1 MQIVFLRMLNMS
13 LTACWVIAAVL
24 LARALLRKAPR
35 RCTYWLW
42 AVVLFRLA
50 CPFSF
55 ESALSLVPSAQPV
68 QAEIARRLVPQVSAG
83 LPAVDAA
90 VNTALPAA
98 QVAAADPARLWLAVG
113 AAVWLAGLAALL
125 VYTLV
130 TVLRLA
136 ASLRLAQ
143 PLPQPDGSTN
153 VYLLRRTRS
162 PFVFGLV
169 RPRIYLPARL
179 TPEETDLILAH
190 ERTHLR
196 RGDHWV
202 KPLAWLLVC
211 VHWFNPLVW
220 VSFFL
225 LEKDM
230 ELSCDELVVR
240 RYTAEQ
246 KREYSRTLLRL
257 SAAHRFVGG
266 CPVAFGE
273 SNIKERIRSIMKLK
287 KTPIA
292 VSLLAAAVVAAVCFG
307 CAANPKPA
315 GGQASS
321 SQASSSQGA
330 SSQAASSQAASSE
343 GASSQAAP
351 DDEVL
356 SYAGRGL
363 TFAVPGGWTVELVQ
377 TEDILLHNFYS
388 ADGAQVMTY
397 HFGEAW
403 VTGWPLDEATAKS
416 WYQDG
421 GGELRLLENV
431 TIAGAPGKKLVLD
444 YPAEDYRVEIL
455 YITMLPDA
463 LVMQNGDGDTVSLP
477 LAEQFVFTC
486 TAAEREQTEA
496 MADQIIASAQYEPY
510 TA

>member
-1 MQIVFLRMLNMS
+1 MQTVFLQVLNMS
-13 LTACWVIAAVL
+13 LTSCWVIAAVL
-24 LARALLRKAPR
+24 LVRALLRKAPR

-55 ESALSLVPSAQPV
+55 ESSLSLVPAAQPV
-68 QAEIARRLVPQVSAG
+68 PADIVRRLVPQASAG
-83 LPAVDAA
+83 LPAADTA
-90 VNTALPAA
+90 VNTTLPAA
-98 QVAAADPARLWLAVG
+98 QTAAAANPVRLWLIVG
-113 AAVWLAGLAALL
+113 TAVWLAGLIGLL

-143 PLPQPDGSTN
+143 PLPQPDGSTD

-179 TPEETDLILAH
+179 TQTETDLILAH

-196 RGDHWV
+196 RCDHWV

-220 VSFFL
+220 VSLFL

-240 RYTAEQ
+240 RCTAEQ
-246 KREYSRTLLRL
+246 KKEYSRTLLRL
-257 SAAHRFVGG
+257 SAARRFVGG

-292 VSLLAAAVVAAVCFG
+292 VSLLAVAVVAAVCFG

-315 GGQASS
+315 GGQAASSEAAS
-321 SQASSSQGA
+321 SQTA
-330 SSQAASSQAASSE
+330 SSQA
-343 GASSQAAP
+343 ASSQAAP

-363 TFAVPGGWTVELVQ
+363 TFAVPGDWTVELVQ
-377 TEDILLHNFYS
+377 TEDILFHNFYS
-388 ADGAQVMTY
+388 ADGTQVMTY

-421 GGELRLLENV
+421 GGKLRLLDNV

-463 LVMQNGDGDTVSLP
+463 LVMQNGDGDTVSLT
-477 LAEQFVFTC
+477 LAQQFTFTC
-486 TAAEREQTEA
+486 AASEREQTEA
-496 MADQIIASAQYEPY
+496 LADQIIAGAQYEPY
-510 TA
+510 TG